1 MSNTPSTKFRKR
13 RSLVL
18 SSLALPLSLSGCG
31 LAPVVKA
38 IFSSFVVAW
47 QDNQDGRVRVR
58 GFNPSG
64 TSDMFATVQ
73 VHTSPSGAQRLP
85 AVAASRDRFVVVWVD
100 TGDQSV
106 RARLFN
112 LNGSP
117 RGGAFPIETSVPWE
131 TMPGGSFG
139 SVTNWHA
146 PKVAMAVD
154 GAFVV
159 CWSRGRD
166 HAPKARSFLPDGT
179 ALPTVDVA
187 PPSGV
192 GVDVAISD
200 DRNFVVTWANEDS
213 SRSFLRGFTPNG
225 VIRFGSTPIQISQ
238 SLGTLEQAVAV
249 SPDGSRIVVAQG
261 CFQDPDNPAP
271 VLALGFDGNGNSRFN
286 RQAPSSFTV
295 RNGMKYHPSI
305 ATGADGR
312 FFVTWTDDRDG
323 NNVGNIRARLFASDG
338 SPIGDDLRVNTSAAG
353 SQTFPC
359 VSNNRGGAYA
369 FVWQDAQGSN
379 DDIHGRGLLGLDAKD
394 ESVAQRVINDA
405 TAGAQVIPRVAMI
418 PPSP

>member
-1 MSNTPSTKFRKR
+1 MERSTQFRKR
-13 RSLVL
+13 RALLL
-18 SSLALPLSLSGCG
+18 SSLTLPLPLTGCG
-31 LAPVVKA
+31 LTPVVQS
-38 IFSSFVVAW
+38 IFSSFVATW
-47 QDNQDGRVRVR
+47 QDNQDGRVRAR

-64 TSDMFATVQ
+64 ASDMFATMQ
-73 VHTSPSGAQRLP
+73 VHTSPSGSQRLP
-85 AVAASRDRFVVVWVD
+85 AVAACKDRFVVVWVE

-117 RGGAFPIETSVPWE
+117 RGGVFLIESSVPWE
-131 TMPGGSFG
+131 TMPGGSSG
-139 SVTNWHA
+139 TPSNWHA
-146 PKVAMAVD
+146 PRVAMAAD
-154 GAFVV
+154 GAFVI

-166 HAPKARSFLPDGT
+166 HSPRARSFLPDGT
-179 ALPTVDVA
+179 AVATVDVA

-200 DRNFVVTWANEDS
+200 DRNYVVTWAIEDTF
-213 SRSFLRGFTPNG
+213 RSFIRGFTPNG
-225 VIRFGSTPIQISQ
+225 VIRFGSSPIQISQ
-238 SLGTLEQAVAV
+238 SLGTLEQAVAM

-261 CFQDPDNPAP
+261 CFQDPDHPAP
-271 VLALGFDGNGNSRFN
+271 VLALGFDGMGNSRFS

-295 RNGMKYHPSI
+295 RNGMTYHPCI

-323 NNVGNIRARLFASDG
+323 NGVPNIRARLFASDG

-353 SQTFPC
+353 SQNFPC

-369 FVWQDAQGSN
+369 FVWQDTQGSAS
-379 DDIHGRGLLGLDAKD
+379 DIHGRGLLGLDTKD

-405 TAGAQVIPRVAMI
+405 TAGNQLIPRVAMV